1 MNADEFSAYDEIRP
15 APDGQSRVELLCQG
29 EYSQGNFWYQLVLD
43 RRDTGREVVDAGAW
57 SADGRYFAV
66 AEIPAGTNPRQGRFA
81 ALVIDAEQNLAC
93 TQIHPEGYGL
103 LPQAFDGHKLIC
115 RVWQTGAT
123 WELDAAA
130 LDGWL
135 PLIS

>member
-1 MNADEFSAYDEIRP
+1 MSAYDLDKP
-15 APDGQSRVELLCQG
+15 APDGKRAAQFIWQG
-29 EYSQGNFWYQLVLD
+29 EYSQGNFTYALRLGESVLM
-43 RRDTGREVVDAGAW
+43 GREFVDAGAW
-57 SADGRYFAV
+57 SANGRYFAV

-123 WELDAAA
+123 WEIDAAA
-130 LDGWL
+130 LDGWQ